1 MIQRIF
7 ESFNAECVSRGWITS
22 SVGVAASVAVSVSDV
37 EIILKLAVLVAT
49 LVTLI
54 LTAVLQV
61 RALLNLEKPDKS

>member
-7 ESFNAECVSRGWITS
+7 ESFNADMVSRGWITS
-22 SVGVAASVAVSVSDV
+22 TVGVATSVAVSVSDF
-37 EIILKLAVLVAT
+37 EIMLKLAVLVAT

-61 RALLNLEKPDKS
+61 RALFKP

>member
-7 ESFNAECVSRGWITS
+7 ESFNADMVSRGWITS
-22 SVGVAASVAVSVSDV
+22 TVGVATSVAVSVSDL
-37 EIILKLAVLVAT
+37 EIMLKLAVLVAT

-61 RALLNLEKPDKS
+61 RALFKP